1 MITLKDID
9 TKGKPWILQTDNP
22 MFGFVQCDKDGKY
35 PEETPYYNPEIT
47 QNNDGKNPVGK
58 TYKIEDFIINQSGK
72 KETLYFYVVPKNR
85 LDLAKPHNV
94 KAQVFL
100 TKYPNDKF
108 VLNPGFKYKGCKEG
122 KFAGKDIHFE
132 QVLQ

>member
-72 KETLYFYVVPKNR
+72 KETLLLLCRAKEQTGSGKATQCKGAGVPDQISER
-85 LDLAKPHNV
+85 
-94 KAQVFL
+94 
-100 TKYPNDKF
+100 
-108 VLNPGFKYKGCKEG
+108 
-122 KFAGKDIHFE
+122 
-132 QVLQ
+132 

>member
-58 TYKIEDFIINQSGK
+58 PTNRGFHHQSK
-72 KETLYFYVVPKNR
+72 W
-85 LDLAKPHNV
+85 
-94 KAQVFL
+94 
-100 TKYPNDKF
+100 
-108 VLNPGFKYKGCKEG
+108 
-122 KFAGKDIHFE
+122 
-132 QVLQ
+132 